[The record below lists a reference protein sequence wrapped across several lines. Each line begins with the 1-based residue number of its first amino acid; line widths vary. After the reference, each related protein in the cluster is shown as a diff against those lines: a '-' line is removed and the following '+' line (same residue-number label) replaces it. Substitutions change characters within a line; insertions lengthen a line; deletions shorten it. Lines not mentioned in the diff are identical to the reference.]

1 MNFFAYLNV
10 TVKYLVAQTVKN
22 LPAMQQRYRF
32 DPWVR
37 KVVCRRKWL
46 PSPVFL
52 PGELLGQ
59 KSLVGCSPWGCKEL
73 DTAEQLTLYLVK
85 DIYSAFFF
93 SVELLSLK
101 IFVLSLVSVAKAWEE
116 PYVPLLVQSQWV
128 LDSPFIFKGVY
139 LKLFSRKAIKMF
151 RVLKINR

>member
-1 MNFFAYLNV
+1 MSS
-10 TVKYLVAQTVKN
+10 VKYLVAQTIKN

-59 KSLVGCSPWGCKEL
+59 KSLVGCSPWGCKES
-73 DTAEQLTLYLVK
+73 DTAEQLALHLVK
-85 DIYSAFFF
+85 DISSAFFF
-93 SVELLSLK
+93 FFPVELLSLN
-101 IFVLSLVSVAKAWEE
+101 IFVLSLVSVVKSLEG

-139 LKLFSRKAIKMF
+139 LKLFSRIAIKMF

>member
-101 IFVLSLVSVAKAWEE
+101 IFVLSLVSVAKA
-116 PYVPLLVQSQWV
+116 
-128 LDSPFIFKGVY
+128 
-139 LKLFSRKAIKMF
+139 
-151 RVLKINR
+151 